1 MITFIHDNKA
11 FSLGPK
17 TTIVDNPFLYNLDE
31 TAIVADN
38 RNNDKSNNKYKSKL
52 LNIDGVVHS
61 LKETPTTTTTTSSVK
76 TRLGEGGFLSLH
88 CKNNN
93 YK

>member
-17 TTIVDNPFLYNLDE
+17 TTIEDNPFLNNLDE
-31 TAIVADN
+31 TTIVADN
-38 RNNDKSNNKYKSKL
+38 RNIDKSNNNYKSKL

-61 LKETPTTTTTTSSVK
+61 LKETPITTTSSVK